1 MGLKVGIDFG
11 TSNSGVAVYDGERI
25 HLLAI
30 DRQGVVPQ
38 VVKSI
43 LYITRDHKYS
53 IGQEAVELYY
63 RQNINRPRRYVKKW
77 AGELEFRGAE
87 LHYVRDVYV
96 YEDELKP
103 GRLLQYI
110 KTALRRG
117 NYAGTQVFER
127 YYSLGDLISAYLGE
141 LKQRAEALLHE
152 PVTGAVLGRPVK
164 FSEQPEKDLQ
174 AQETLR
180 QAAYA
185 VGFREVEFEL
195 EPVAAALYYETSM
208 ERPQTALIF
217 DFGGGTL
224 DVTIMRLG
232 SEESRQVYASGGIGV
247 AGEDFDRAIIENRLL
262 AHFGKGQPGLA
273 PEIVELIQ
281 AVSDWS
287 ALPDWSTPSILA
299 SLETAIRQ
307 GRSPARLQA
316 LKSLVFN
323 DLAFSFYDAV
333 EKAKIGLSSRGVTV
347 IGLKEKDLD
356 MWELYTRAQFEK
368 DIRSYRDQIEDMLLD
383 VLAAS
388 GLEPEEIDVVVK
400 TGGSSSIPLFDEM
413 LGALFGPQRVN
424 TTDIFNSVSA
434 GLAIKAY
441 HSVRVS
447 GGNSG

>member
-1 MGLKVGIDFG
+1 MGLRVGIDFG
-11 TSNSGVAVYDGERI
+11 TSNSGVAIYDGNQVR
-25 HLLAI
+25 LLDI
-30 DRQGVVPQ
+30 DRQSVVPG

-77 AGELEFRGAE
+77 AGELEFHGAE

-110 KTALRRG
+110 KTALRKG
-117 NYAGTQVFER
+117 NYPGTQVFDR
-127 YYSLGDLISAYLGE
+127 YYSLGDLITAYLGE

-152 PVTGAVLGRPVK
+152 PVTGVVLGRPVQ
-164 FSEQPEKDLQ
+164 FSAQPDQ
-174 AQETLR
+174 DRAAQQTLR
-180 QAAYA
+180 QAAHEA
-185 VGFREVEFEL
+185 GFEKVDFEL
-195 EPVAAALYYETSM
+195 EPVAAATYYELSIQ
-208 ERPQTALIF
+208 RPQNALIF

-232 SEESRQVYASGGIGV
+232 SKDNRQVYASRGIGV
-247 AGEDFDRAIIENRLL
+247 AGSDFDQAIIENRLL
-262 AHFGKGQPGLA
+262 SHFGKGQPGLE

-287 ALPDWSTPSILA
+287 ALPDWSTPRVLA
-299 SLETAIRQ
+299 SLDSAIRQ
-307 GRSPARLQA
+307 GKAPARLQA

-333 EKAKIGLSSRGVTV
+333 EKGKIDLSNQGVTV
-347 IGLKEKDLD
+347 ISLKEVDLD
-356 MWELYTRAQFEK
+356 VWELYTRSQFEK
-368 DIRSYRDQIEDMLLD
+368 DIHAYQGQIDDMLLD
-383 VLAAS
+383 VLGSS
-388 GLEPEEIDVVVK
+388 GLEPEEVDVVVK
-400 TGGSSSIPLFDEM
+400 TGGSSSIPLFVEM
-413 LGALFGPQRVN
+413 LGAVFGPQRVK
-424 TTDIFNSVSA
+424 TSDVFNSVSA

-441 HSVRVS
+441 RTP
-447 GGNSG
+447 

>member
-11 TSNSGVAVYDGERI
+11 TSNSGVAIYNGKQV
-25 HLLAI
+25 HLLDI
-30 DRQGVVPQ
+30 DRQSVVQ
-38 VVKSI
+38 GVVKSI

-53 IGQEAVELYY
+53 IGQEAVERYY

-77 AGELEFRGAE
+77 AGELEFTGAE
-87 LHYVRDVYV
+87 MHYVRDVYV

-110 KTALRRG
+110 KTALRKG
-117 NYAGTQVFER
+117 NYPGTQVFDR
-127 YYSLGDLISAYLGE
+127 YYTLGDLITAYLGE

-152 PVTGAVLGRPVK
+152 LVTGVVLGRPVH
-164 FSEQPEKDLQ
+164 FSSNPDQDRA

-180 QAAYA
+180 QAAYEA
-185 VGFREVEFEL
+185 GFQEVDFEL
-195 EPVAAALYYETSM
+195 EPLAAALYYELAM
-208 ERPQTALIF
+208 ERPQNALIF

-232 SEESRQVYASGGIGV
+232 SQMDRRVYASGGIGV
-247 AGEDFDRAIIENRLL
+247 AGSDFDQAIIENRLV

-287 ALPDWSTPSILA
+287 ALPDWSTPRVLA
-299 SLETAIRQ
+299 SLDSAIRQ
-307 GRSPARLQA
+307 GKTPARLQA

-333 EKAKIGLSSRGVTV
+333 EKGKIDLSSQGVTV
-347 IGLKEKDLD
+347 IGLKDTDLD
-356 MWELYTRAQFEK
+356 VWELYTRSQFEK
-368 DIRSYRDQIEDMLLD
+368 DIQAYQVQIEDMLLN
-383 VLAAS
+383 VLGES
-388 GLEPEEIDVVVK
+388 GLEPEEVDVVVK
-400 TGGSSSIPLFDEM
+400 TGGSSSIPLFVEM
-413 LGALFGPQRVN
+413 LNAVFGPQRVK
-424 TTDIFNSVSA
+424 TSDVFNSVSA

-441 HSVRVS
+441 RTS
-447 GGNSG
+447 